1 MEAEAEDD
9 FVEKEGC
16 DSFCGDGF
24 LCGTKNYPLSK
35 PMVDH
40 NQKRVKAIRRWK
52 ICDEITRDLLEWASR
67 VDRSKGGMVGCV
79 LDLFCWQMAH
89 PSTYLW
95 TKAAR
100 PGHQNSEATS
110 W

>member
-1 MEAEAEDD
+1 MEAKAEDD

-67 VDRSKGGMVGCV
+67 VDRSEGRNGGMCVGFILLANGAPVNILVDKSCKTR
-79 LDLFCWQMAH
+79 
-89 PSTYLW
+89 PSEF
-95 TKAAR
+95 R
-100 PGHQNSEATS
+100 GN
-110 W
+110 